1 MDGLDLSNI
10 CAGSVPEVFERAV
23 RELSKN
29 LKDPNTEAEAK
40 RKIVL
45 EFSFKGYADR
55 SGMEVSFQCRTTSAP
70 IRPVRGTIYVS
81 QVAGGEVAAYPKDP
95 RQDVLFTS
103 EAVNR
108 A

>member
-55 SGMEVSFQCRTTSAP
+55 SGMESIFSMP
-70 IRPVRGTIYVS
+70 HDLGTN
-81 QVAGGEVAAYPKDP
+81 PP
-95 RQDVLFTS
+95 S
-103 EAVNR
+103 EGNHLCQPGR
-108 A
+108 RW